1 MIADV
6 GGEPP
11 MWLFLGGI
19 VCSKSIRVGGDKFD
33 EAIVKYVRREFN
45 LMIGERTGEE
55 IKKA

>member
-1 MIADV
+1 MAV
-6 GGEPP
+6 
-11 MWLFLGGI
+11 LSSLGGI

-55 IKKA
+55 IKKAVGTIPW